1 MEQEIQKLPV
11 KAQLLRRVVRTI
23 LICILLILIN
33 RLVTP
38 GMKWSLWITAGLAIA
53 LLFDLVDF
61 AFIHKNSEREKK
73 S

>member
-61 AFIHKNSEREKK
+61 AFIHQNSERERK

>member
-33 RLVTP
+33 RLVTH